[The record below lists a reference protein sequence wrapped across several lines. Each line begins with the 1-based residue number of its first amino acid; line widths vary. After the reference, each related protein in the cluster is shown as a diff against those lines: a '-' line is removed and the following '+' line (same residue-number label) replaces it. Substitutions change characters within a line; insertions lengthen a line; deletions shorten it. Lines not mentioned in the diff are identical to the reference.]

1 MEIISNTALIS
12 INETFFAQLGSFLIF
27 LFIMNRLM
35 IQPLRGV
42 ISERNNYI
50 DTLRLDV
57 ISAEM
62 EMEDIHDQ
70 LKKKEADVR
79 SEAMKMKERA
89 EALGSQ
95 KAEEI
100 FAAVNKEIAALKAK
114 SEKEVNDQLMNAR
127 KSLQK
132 EAETLAI
139 GIMEKI
145 LERGVSL

>member
-42 ISERNNYI
+42 INERTGYI
-50 DTLRLDV
+50 DSLRRDV
-57 ISAEM
+57 INAEL
-62 EMEDIHDQ
+62 EMEDIHEQ

-79 SEAMKMKERA
+79 TEALALKEQAEAM
-89 EALGSQ
+89 GSQ

-114 SEKEVNDQLMNAR
+114 SEKEVNDQIVNAR

>member
-42 ISERNNYI
+42 INERNNYI
-50 DTLRLDV
+50 DTLRRDV

-62 EMEDIHDQ
+62 DMEDIHEQ

-79 SEAMKMKERA
+79 SEALALKEQA
-89 EALGSQ
+89 EALGAQ
-95 KAEEI
+95 KADEI
-100 FAAVNKEIAALKAK
+100 FAAVNKEIAAMKAK
-114 SEKEVNDQLMNAR
+114 SEKEVNAQLDNAR
-127 KSLQK
+127 KHLKK

-139 GIMEKI
+139 SIMEKI
-145 LERGVSL
+145 LGRGVSK